1 VKPLVLLLAV
11 AALAISCGG
20 GGTRLSSLQ
29 KTRACLTADGIRLG
43 GALDFVATTATGGA
57 VKAHLADNSVTVV
70 FGATT
75 ADADNINQ
83 AYHRF
88 HSQNVGIDDVLRQ
101 QGNVVMLW
109 HKHPGNEDAAR
120 INRLS
125 EVIQASS
132 ARKRRNQ

>member
-1 VKPLVLLLAV
+1 VKTLVCLLAV
-11 AALAISCGG
+11 ATLAASCGG
-20 GGTRLSSLQ
+20 KDATLYSRD
-29 KTRACLTADGIRLG
+29 KTQACLAAQGVRLG

-57 VKAHLADNSVTVV
+57 FKADLADNSVTVV

-109 HKHPGNEDAAR
+109 HQHPSDAD
-120 INRLS
+120 INR
-125 EVIQASS
+125 IASCL
-132 ARKRRNQ
+132 K

>member
-1 VKPLVLLLAV
+1 
-11 AALAISCGG
+11 
-20 GGTRLSSLQ
+20 
-29 KTRACLTADGIRLG
+29 LTADGIRLG
-43 GALDFVATTATGGA
+43 GGLDFVATTATGGA
-57 VKAHLADNSVTVV
+57 LRAHLADNDVTVV

-109 HKHPGNEDAAR
+109 HQHPSDADAAR
-120 INRLS
+120 ITACL
-125 EVIQASS
+125 E
-132 ARKRRNQ
+132 

>member
-1 VKPLVLLLAV
+1 VKLLACL
-11 AALAISCGG
+11 LAIATLAVSCGG
-20 GGTRLSSLQ
+20 EDTKLSSLE

-43 GALDFVATTATGGA
+43 GGLDFVATTATGGA
-57 VKAHLADNSVTVV
+57 LRAHLADNDVTVV

-109 HKHPGNEDAAR
+109 HQHPSDADAAR
-120 INRLS
+120 ITACL
-125 EVIQASS
+125 E
-132 ARKRRNQ
+132 